1 MPTLVR
7 AAFVVALAA
16 LLLGLLGS
24 VEGSAPHG
32 GSPDPVMAVATNV
45 QADFAVRS
53 GYDPARVS
61 LLESPHSPPGLIP
74 VDVVFQPRS
83 LPTAPPSGLD
93 SATEFAARYGPTPS
107 EYLGAQQ
114 YFTGE
119 GLRITHEWPDR
130 MALSLEGTAA
140 SLDRAFGT
148 VLVVGMYGDRSVMLP
163 TVAPAL
169 PDGIEADIAG
179 VVGLSTG
186 FETFSIDLS
195 PPVPIPSDGPHAA
208 LGSGNTV
215 VPSTARSV
223 YGLSAL
229 YNLTGSSV
237 YPSNESIALVLWG
250 EGYSPSDIQSFFEKY
265 DGAGFPATSIAP
277 YPVEGAAAPSPS
289 ALSSPDLRA
298 VEELTLDIEWSGT
311 SAPGATLN
319 AVYAPD
325 GPGPS
330 YSPSTADLTDA
341 FETALSLGNVSVIS
355 MSFGVAESGDGAL
368 SAAWNGLLAEAASR
382 GITVVAA
389 SGDTGGDADAVCSG
403 GVSAEYPASSPEVL
417 AVGGTD
423 VSLARNVIG
432 QITGFSESAWNSSGG
447 GFSNHFG
454 IPTWQQVGSA
464 GPFVN
469 ASGHRGLPDVSASA
483 ADNFL
488 FFDGAESQAAG
499 TSFAA
504 PFWAGLVAEMNA
516 QYGRPLGG
524 LLPQLY
530 HVGAS
535 QPSGQIGIGLAD
547 VVGGQNCLA
556 NATVGWDEA
565 TGWGSPRAVPLYED
579 LVGSYVNLSLSVTPT
594 TVAPGGTVTVVT
606 QLSNRTTGTPIADTV
621 VRMAAVADTTIG
633 PCTGTF
639 SEADPR
645 TNSTGW
651 VRAQLTIPFCYLGAH
666 ANVSV
671 VVTTDRLYGTN
682 QSIVAVNLLGLL
694 PALVVLEQ
702 PPWTYIG
709 YTIIMSVAVVAG
721 AWLGRGRYRPPTP
734 APDVR
739 PPMNRP
745 VAVPP
750 PPPPPAPPPPPNA
763 PTQRPSPPTGA
774 PPASSPPPPTSG
786 PASPQNPQKA

>member
-1 MPTLVR
+1 MGRPARPTLVR

-16 LLLGLLGS
+16 LLLGLMGS
-24 VEGSAPHG
+24 VEGSAPQG
-32 GSPDPVMAVATNV
+32 GSPIPTTAVFTSSL
-45 QADFAVRS
+45 ADFAVRS
-53 GYDPARVS
+53 GYDPARIS
-61 LLESPHSPPGLIP
+61 LVESPHSPPGLIP
-74 VDVVFQPRS
+74 VDVVFEPRS
-83 LPTAPPSGLD
+83 LPSAPPTGLVP
-93 SATEFAARYGPTPS
+93 AAGFAARYGPTPS
-107 EYLGAQQ
+107 EYLRAQQ

-119 GLRITHEWPDR
+119 GLRVTHEWPDR
-130 MALSLEGTAA
+130 MTLSLEGTAV

-148 VLVVGMYGDRSVMLP
+148 ALVSGTYGNRSVMIPTTAPTLP
-163 TVAPAL
+163 E
-169 PDGIEADIAG
+169 GIEADVAG

-195 PPVPIPSDGPHAA
+195 PPGSLSSGGSRAA

-215 VPSTARSV
+215 VPSTARSI

-229 YNLTGSSV
+229 YNLTGSPV
-237 YPSNESIALVLWG
+237 YANATNESIALVLWG
-250 EGYSPSDIQSFFEKY
+250 QGYSPSDIQNFFANY
-265 DGAGFPATSIAP
+265 NGAGFPATSIAP
-277 YPVEGAAAPSPS
+277 YPVDGADAPTSS
-289 ALSSPDLRA
+289 ALSSPDLQA
-298 VEELTLDIEWSGT
+298 VEEMTLDIEWSGT
-311 SAPGATLN
+311 AAPGATLD

-330 YSPSTADLTDA
+330 YSPSTAALTDA
-341 FETALSLGNVSVIS
+341 FETALSLTNVSVIS
-355 MSFGVAESGDGAL
+355 MSFGVVESGDGAL
-368 SAAWNGLLAEAASR
+368 AASWNGLLAVAASR

-389 SGDTGGDADAVCSG
+389 SGDTGGDADAGCSG

-423 VSLARNVIG
+423 VSLARNVFG
-432 QITGFSESAWNSSGG
+432 QITGFSESAWNDSGG
-447 GFSNHFG
+447 GFSDHFG
-454 IPTWQQVGSA
+454 IPSWQQVGTA

-469 ASGHRGLPDVSASA
+469 VSGHRGLPDVSASG

-488 FFDGAESQAAG
+488 FFDGGESQAAG

-516 QYGRPLGG
+516 QYGRPLGW

-547 VVGGQNCLA
+547 VVGGHNCLV
-556 NATVGWDEA
+556 NATVGWDAA

-594 TVAPGGTVTVVT
+594 TVAPGGAVTVVT
-606 QLSNRTTGTPIADTV
+606 QLTNRTTGIPIADTV
-621 VRMAAVADTTIG
+621 VRMAAVADTTTG

-651 VRAQLTIPFCYLGAH
+651 VEAQLTIPFCYLGAH

-694 PALVVLEQ
+694 PALEVLEQ

-734 APDVR
+734 APGAR
-739 PPMNRP
+739 PPVKRP
-745 VAVPP
+745 TAT
-750 PPPPPAPPPPPNA
+750 PPAPPPPPPPQA
-763 PTQRPSPPTGA
+763 PTPAPTPPAGA
-774 PPASSPPPPTSG
+774 PSAPTPPPPATG
-786 PASPQNPQKA
+786 PAA